1 MKNLLGIMSAQV
13 LLNTLWFMNSIHFGL
28 RGCDEH
34 RQMTWEDGQLIR
46 DVDGTE
52 YLEYLEYSERQTD
65 TRTAMEIRN
74 IRSVKPKTF
83 ATQDGP
89 DETNPVSVYKIC
101 GEKRPTSILTTEAPF
116 YPSINYS
123 KDPGG
128 CWFKASAMAVNKLNS
143 LRKTMVNKSGLDEK
157 RRLTNHNARKTV
169 IQKPNDS
176 NVPPTHTMQLSGHRN
191 VLNVNNY
198 SSVSKEQQVNSGTVD

>member
-1 MKNLLGIMSAQV
+1 
-13 LLNTLWFMNSIHFGL
+13 
-28 RGCDEH
+28 
-34 RQMTWEDGQLIR
+34 
-46 DVDGTE
+46 
-52 YLEYLEYSERQTD
+52 
-65 TRTAMEIRN
+65 MEIRN
-74 IRSVKPKTF
+74 IRSVKPKAF

-89 DETNPVSVYKIC
+89 DERNPVSVYKIC

-123 KDPGG
+123 KDPGR

-176 NVPPTHTMQLSGHRN
+176 NVPPTHIMQLSGHRN
-191 VLNVNNY
+191 VLSVNY